1 MKLNPLGRTGLFV
14 SELCLGTMTFGGG
27 DEGIW
32 GRIGRLQQDEAE
44 RIVGGALDAG
54 INFIDTAD
62 VYAGG
67 RSEEITGQALRN
79 LKVPR
84 ESVVVATKVFGETG
98 SGPNMRG
105 TTRSHIVAGLKE
117 SLRRL
122 QLDHVDLYQIHG
134 FDPATPIE
142 ETVRALDT
150 LVQHGHV
157 RYVGV
162 SNWAA
167 WQIMKAIGIA
177 ERLGLARFESLQAYY
192 TIAGRD
198 LERELVPMLQSEGL
212 GLLVWSPLAG
222 GFLSGKYG
230 RDQQGEAGSRRTAFD
245 FPPVD
250 KERAFD
256 CIDVMREIAAA
267 RGVSVAQIA
276 LAWLLHQPAVTS
288 VIIGAKK
295 PEQLADNIGAVAV
308 ELGADELTRLG
319 DVSRLPAEYPG
330 WMFTRQGEV
339 RRKQLAE
346 ARRAGEPGEGL
357 TWPSARSVSS
367 PDRRR
372 ASARRRCACT
382 LSVAGTSSSTVRA
395 TSRPPKRSP
404 KNAAR
409 SVPMR
414 SSFAPT
420 SPPTPTA
427 AASRPRSSSAS
438 AASTCWS
445 TTPARPSSSRRA
457 TSTASTLTTSSA
469 STPST

>member
-1 MKLNPLGRTGLFV
+1 MKLNPLGRTGIFV

-27 DEGIW
+27 EEGLW
-32 GRIGRLQQDEAE
+32 GKIGKLQQDESE

-67 RSEEITGQALRN
+67 RSEEITGQALKN
-79 LKVPR
+79 LNVPR
-84 ESVVVATKVFGETG
+84 ERVVVATKVFGETG
-98 SGPNMRG
+98 PGANMRG
-105 TTRSHIVAGLKE
+105 ATRSHIVAALQASLK
-117 SLRRL
+117 RL

-150 LVQHGHV
+150 MVQHGHV

-162 SNWAA
+162 WNWAA
-167 WQIMKAIGIA
+167 WQIMKALGTA

-198 LERELVPMLQSEGL
+198 LERELVPMLKSEGL

-230 RDQQGEAGSRRTAFD
+230 RDRQGDAGSRRTAFD

-256 CIDVMREIAAA
+256 CIDAMREIATA

-295 PEQLADNIGAVAV
+295 PEQLADNIGATRV
-308 ELGADELTRLG
+308 ELGADELARL
-319 DVSRLPAEYPG
+319 DAVSKLPSEYPG

-339 RRKQLAE
+339 RTKQLAD
-346 ARRAGEPGEGL
+346 ARRPG
-357 TWPSARSVSS
+357 
-367 PDRRR
+367 
-372 ASARRRCACT
+372 
-382 LSVAGTSSSTVRA
+382 
-395 TSRPPKRSP
+395 
-404 KNAAR
+404 AAR
-409 SVPMR
+409 
-414 SSFAPT
+414 
-420 SPPTPTA
+420 
-427 AASRPRSSSAS
+427 
-438 AASTCWS
+438 
-445 TTPARPSSSRRA
+445 
-457 TSTASTLTTSSA
+457 
-469 STPST
+469 